1 MKPTTCKPFILE
13 THNTRTLIFADG
25 LVETL
30 LLAGLSQVAQRTITD
45 PTSGYISVETFDP
58 PAERHELRAARK
70 RTFKRGRAPR

>member
-30 LLAGLSQVAQRTITD
+30 LLSAGHIIDNHLSSFLRHVIAR
-45 PTSGYISVETFDP
+45 YC
-58 PAERHELRAARK
+58 AEMCVVTR
-70 RTFKRGRAPR
+70 